1 MGFLMENRNDRWQGH
16 LFAKNK
22 TFHRKKIFV
31 IFIICLICFVGLSAR
46 LVYLMVN
53 CSEYY
58 TDQARELH
66 ERERDIKA
74 ARGRILDRNGNVLAD
89 NKTVCT
95 ISVIHSQMKEKEKIV
110 EMLCKELSLSEEYV
124 RKRVEKVSAI
134 ERIKSNVDKEVGD
147 RIREYD
153 LDGVK
158 VDEDYKRCYPEGELA
173 SKVLGFTG
181 GDNQG
186 ILGLEV
192 EYEDVLQGTPG
203 TILTMTDARGIELE
217 RAGEDRVEP
226 VDGYDLVLSMDRNI
240 QKYATQLAYQ
250 AMETK
255 QADSVSIIVMNP
267 KNGEI
272 LAMTNVPEFDL
283 NEPFVYNGTE
293 STDGMSD
300 EKKQDLL
307 NRMWRN
313 GCINDTYEPG
323 STFKTVTAAAGLEA
337 GVVHTND
344 TFHCPGFVIVEDRKI
359 RCHKV
364 GGHGSQDFI
373 HATMNSCNPVFVT
386 VGLRLG
392 ADRYYEYFK
401 KFGLLEK
408 TGIDLPGEAGTIMHK
423 KENIGMVELATISF
437 GQSFQ
442 ITPIQ
447 LLTTASSFVNG
458 GTRVT
463 PHFGVRVQ
471 DKDGRIV
478 KTFSYQRRDGIVS
491 EETSETMR
499 MLLEKVVSEGGGKK
513 AYMEGYRIGGKTA
526 TSQTLPRGSGKYISS
541 FLGFAPA
548 DDPQVIALAIIYN
561 PQGVYYGGQ
570 IAAPVVKQ
578 LFENILPYLERM
590 DYNVRD
596 SFRVCTAK
604 PVFEP

>member
-1 MGFLMENRNDRWQGH
+1 MRFSMGNECGARQEKL
-16 LFAKNK
+16 LLKNK

-31 IFIICLICFVGLSAR
+31 VFIICLICFLGLGGR

-58 TDQARELH
+58 TDQAKELH

-95 ISVIHSQMKEKEKIV
+95 ISVIHSQIKEKEKIV
-110 EMLCKELSLSEEYV
+110 EMLCRELSLSEEYV

-158 VDEDYKRCYPEGELA
+158 VDEDYKRYYPGGELA

-217 RAGEDRVEP
+217 SAGEDRVEP
-226 VDGYDLVLSMDRNI
+226 VDGNDLVLSMDMNI

-293 STDGMSD
+293 NTEGMSE

-323 STFKTVTAAAGLEA
+323 STFKTVTAAAGLES

-364 GGHGSQDFI
+364 GGHGSQDFV

-392 ADRYYEYFK
+392 ADRYYDYFE

-408 TGIDLPGEAGTIMHK
+408 TGIDLPGEARTIMHK
-423 KENIGMVELATISF
+423 KENIGLVELATISF

-447 LLTTASSFVNG
+447 LITTASSFVNG
-458 GTRVT
+458 GIRVT
-463 PHFGVRVQ
+463 PHFGMSVR
-471 DKDGRIV
+471 DKDGRTV
-478 KTFSYQRRDGIVS
+478 KTFSYQERQGIVS
-491 EETSETMR
+491 EETSQAMR
-499 MLLEKVVSEGGGKK
+499 MLLEKVVDEGGGKK
-513 AYMEGYRIGGKTA
+513 AYIEGYRIGGKTA

-590 DYNVRD
+590 DYNVRGGNEQC
-596 SFRVCTAK
+596 VG
-604 PVFEP
+604 